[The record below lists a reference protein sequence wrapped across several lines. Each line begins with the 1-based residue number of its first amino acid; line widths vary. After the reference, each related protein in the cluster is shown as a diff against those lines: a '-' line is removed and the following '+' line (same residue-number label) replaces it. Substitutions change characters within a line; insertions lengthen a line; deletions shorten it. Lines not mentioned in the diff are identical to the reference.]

1 MQITFLGTGT
11 SQGIPVIGCTCNVCT
26 SKNPKDKR
34 LRCSILITYYEK
46 NYVIDV
52 GPDFRTQMLR
62 ADVRDLDCVFIT
74 HEHNDHII
82 GLDDLRPFIF
92 MHNKE
97 IEIYGLPR
105 VLAEIKERFHYA
117 FQFQPYPGAPKFELK
132 ELNPGEKF
140 KRDSFELEALQVFH
154 GPLEILGFKLQN
166 FAYLTDVKTLPSET
180 IEKIKGIKVL
190 VISALRKAKPHHSH
204 LILDEALQLIK
215 EIQPDK
221 AYLIHLSH
229 LMGKHNEVSK
239 ELPDYVEIAYDGLQL
254 DLLS

>member
-1 MQITFLGTGT
+1 
-11 SQGIPVIGCTCNVCT
+11 
-26 SKNPKDKR
+26 
-34 LRCSILITYYEK
+34 
-46 NYVIDV
+46 
-52 GPDFRTQMLR
+52 
-62 ADVRDLDCVFIT
+62 
-74 HEHNDHII
+74 
-82 GLDDLRPFIF
+82 
-92 MHNKE
+92 
-97 IEIYGLPR
+97 
-105 VLAEIKERFHYA
+105 
-117 FQFQPYPGAPKFELK
+117 
-132 ELNPGEKF
+132 
-140 KRDSFELEALQVFH
+140 
-154 GPLEILGFKLQN
+154 
-166 FAYLTDVKTLPSET
+166 LPSET

>member
-62 ADVRDLDCVFIT
+62 AVVRDLDCVFIT

-92 MHNKE
+92 MHNKG
-97 IEIYGLPR
+97 IDIHGLPR
-105 VLAEIKERFHYA
+105 VLAEIKERFRYA
-117 FQFQPYPGAPKFELK
+117 FQFQAYPGAPKFELK

-140 KRDSFELEALQVFH
+140 KQDDFELEALQVFH
-154 GPLEILGFKLQN
+154 GSLEILGFMFKQVV
-166 FAYLTDVKTLPSET
+166 YLTDVKTLPSET
-180 IEKIKGIKVL
+180 IEKIRGTEVL
-190 VISALRKAKPHHSH
+190 IISALRKGKPHHSH
-204 LILDEALQLIK
+204 LLLEEALAMIEK
-215 EIQPDK
+215 IQPQK

-229 LMGKHNEVSK
+229 LMGMHDEVTL
-239 ELPDYVEIAYDGLQL
+239 ELPGNVEIAYDGLQL
-254 DLLS
+254 DLMS